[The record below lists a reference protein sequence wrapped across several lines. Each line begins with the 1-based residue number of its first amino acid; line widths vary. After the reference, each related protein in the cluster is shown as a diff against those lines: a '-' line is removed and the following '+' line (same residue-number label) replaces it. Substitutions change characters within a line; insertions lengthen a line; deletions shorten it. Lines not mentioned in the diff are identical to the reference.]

1 MIGVRK
7 SLSKKLSLGI
17 LLLAMLIFTA
27 SLGVLFT
34 QSRYMI
40 RVEAVGRANS
50 VLNSTMQQ
58 LNRHLMTIETATNV
72 NSWMVEQSLQPDS
85 LLNFTNRIVRLNPH
99 IDGCSISTEPDV
111 FPQYGRYFS
120 AYSVRETD
128 TITTVIEEQY
138 DYFSKIW
145 YKTPHNLQA
154 PCWVAC
160 YDEGDSLEL
169 TIDGMIASYVKPLYD
184 ANKRLVGIIS
194 TDLSLRRLSKIMS
207 QEKPYPNS
215 YFMMIDQDGRY
226 FIHPDSTKLFTQTIY
241 DDTDP
246 RNNPDIIAL
255 GHEMTAGN
263 QGRMNVII
271 NGKPCLVCYQP
282 VPSTK
287 WSMAI
292 VCPDSDVLAGY
303 HRLTYIIAPLLIV
316 GLIVILLLCYHT
328 VAQTTHPLLELLEK
342 SQSVAEGNMEVYIPH
357 TKRIDVVGRLQNSF
371 ATMLQS
377 LNIHMGMVRYSSSQT
392 KMRNE
397 ELVKA
402 TQLVEEADRQK
413 TAFIQNVSHQI
424 RTPLNIIMGFA
435 QVLSNGLENALPEEE
450 MKSIT
455 AMMDHNSKLLNRMLQ
470 MLFDSSDTG
479 FTEELNAHKQDL
491 VSCNDVVHEAISYI
505 TLLYPELNIHTKSDV
520 ADDFCI
526 HTSQVYLLRS
536 LSELLYNSAKYSDGK
551 NVSLNVTLSST
562 NTIRFIVENTGNT
575 IAETDRDLIFKFFT
589 KVNDLSEGLG
599 LGLPLAKR
607 HAQNLG
613 GDLTLDVNYHDGCR
627 FIIELPVV

>member
-316 GLIVILLLCYHT
+316 GLVVILLLCYHA

-551 NVSLNVTLSST
+551 NVSLNVSLSST

>member
-154 PCWVAC
+154 PCWVAY

-169 TIDGMIASYVKPLYD
+169 TIDGMIASYGKPLYD

-241 DDTDP
+241 DGTDP

-551 NVSLNVTLSST
+551 NVSLNVSLSST

>member
-154 PCWVAC
+154 PCWVAY

-169 TIDGMIASYVKPLYD
+169 TIDGMIASYGKPLYD

-194 TDLSLRRLSKIMS
+194 TDLSLRRLSKNMS

-241 DDTDP
+241 DGTDP

-377 LNIHMGMVRYSSSQT
+377 LNIHMGIVRYSSSQT

-551 NVSLNVTLSST
+551 NVSLNVSLSST

>member
-154 PCWVAC
+154 PCWVAY

-169 TIDGMIASYVKPLYD
+169 TIDGMIASYGKPLYD

-226 FIHPDSTKLFTQTIY
+226 FTHPDSTKLFTQTIY
-241 DDTDP
+241 DGTDP

-551 NVSLNVTLSST
+551 NVSLNVSLSST

>member
-328 VAQTTHPLLELLEK
+328 VAQTTRPLLELLEK

-551 NVSLNVTLSST
+551 NVSLNVSLSST

>member
-1 MIGVRK
+1 
-7 SLSKKLSLGI
+7 
-17 LLLAMLIFTA
+17 
-27 SLGVLFT
+27 
-34 QSRYMI
+34 
-40 RVEAVGRANS
+40 
-50 VLNSTMQQ
+50 
-58 LNRHLMTIETATNV
+58 MTIETATNV

-435 QVLSNGLENALPEEE
+435 QVLGNGLENALPEEE

-551 NVSLNVTLSST
+551 NVSLNVCLSST

-575 IAETDRDLIFKFFT
+575 IAETDRALIFKFFT

>member
-241 DDTDP
+241 DGTDP

-551 NVSLNVTLSST
+551 NVSLNVSLSST

>member
-50 VLNSTMQQ
+50 VLNSAMQQ

-342 SQSVAEGNMEVYIPH
+342 SQSVAEGNMEVYISH

-551 NVSLNVTLSST
+551 NVSINVSLSST

>member
-551 NVSLNVTLSST
+551 NVSLNVSLSST

>member
-551 NVSLNVTLSST
+551 NVSLNVCLSST

>member
-138 DYFSKIW
+138 DYFSKNW

-154 PCWVAC
+154 PCWVAY

-169 TIDGMIASYVKPLYD
+169 TIDGMIASYGKPLYD

-241 DDTDP
+241 DGTDP

-551 NVSLNVTLSST
+551 NVSLNVSLSST

-575 IAETDRDLIFKFFT
+575 SAETDRDLIFKFFT